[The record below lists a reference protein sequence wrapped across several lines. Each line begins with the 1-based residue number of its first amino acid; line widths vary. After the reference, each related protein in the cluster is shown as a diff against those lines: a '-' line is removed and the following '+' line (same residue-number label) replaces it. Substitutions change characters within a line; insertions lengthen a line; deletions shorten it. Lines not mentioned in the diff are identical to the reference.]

1 VPLDPGLRADGAQGS
16 RGTWDLAGVLPPLGN
31 RPRGS
36 LKKARVDWKPRWSF
50 VLQEYP
56 SYGEAS
62 QAALVESAKRQLHW
76 KKQACFSAPRN
87 HPNHTESSKTAL
99 FEQDQ
104 RQVRISDSS
113 LFFCAAKPP

>member
-1 VPLDPGLRADGAQGS
+1 
-16 RGTWDLAGVLPPLGN
+16 
-31 RPRGS
+31 
-36 LKKARVDWKPRWSF
+36 

-113 LFFCAAKPP
+113 LFFCVAKPS